1 ANGTFDGTGGNVTIN
16 SGGKLYMASTITDF
30 GTLSNSGTMYF
41 DGTTQTIPGN
51 SAKATQDLGSIE
63 IDNANK
69 TLEADGTEY
78 QISGTLTFGAGSPDL
93 DVNGTSLT
101 FMNGSSI
108 SGATD
113 AKHII
118 GAGGTDVSVKYSSS
132 STTAFEL
139 PIGPDGSL
147 RSISLT
153 PSATTATVYTVQYK
167 VGSPY
172 GGAGTL
178 HNVPTGSPIN
188 SSATAAHVN
197 NHYYYDVSPTVAFN
211 TNITVGFIGLDNS
224 PPSTSDRYLMHWD
237 GSEWDQLTTTAT
249 SGNTVT
255 ATATSFSPFTQ
266 GSGGS
271 ALPIDLV
278 SFTGVCENNETEIE
292 FVVASQINNDYFS
305 IYRSTNV
312 TDWNLVGEIEGAG
325 NTNTQLTYKWIDNNP
340 LSGVSYYKLAQTD
353 YDGTSEAFSPIAVM
367 CEASAIDGYSVYPN
381 PANEVLNIDLE
392 LENFQGDDVSIE
404 VIDINGKI
412 IQLQQ
417 VQLNRGYNHLE
428 VDLSEIPS
436 GVYMINFV
444 GTRDYIK
451 ESRIIKQ

>member
-1 ANGTFDGTGGNVTIN
+1 MTIATGQTLTASGATDINGTLSVTGTFDANGTFDGDGGNVTIN
-16 SGGKLYMASTITDF
+16 SGGKLYMSSTITDF
-30 GTLSNSGTMYF
+30 GTLNNSGTLYF

-63 IDNANK
+63 IDNENK
-69 TLEADGTEY
+69 TLESDGTEY

-118 GAGGTDVSVKYSSS
+118 GSGGTDVSVKYSSS

-211 TNITVGFIGLDNS
+211 TNITVG
-224 PPSTSDRYLMHWD
+224 
-237 GSEWDQLTTTAT
+237 
-249 SGNTVT
+249 
-255 ATATSFSPFTQ
+255 
-266 GSGGS
+266 
-271 ALPIDLV
+271 
-278 SFTGVCENNETEIE
+278 NNWIR
-292 FVVASQINNDYFS
+292 IS
-305 IYRSTNV
+305 IF
-312 TDWNLVGEIEGAG
+312 L
-325 NTNTQLTYKWIDNNP
+325 
-340 LSGVSYYKLAQTD
+340 
-353 YDGTSEAFSPIAVM
+353 F
-367 CEASAIDGYSVYPN
+367 
-381 PANEVLNIDLE
+381 
-392 LENFQGDDVSIE
+392 
-404 VIDINGKI
+404 
-412 IQLQQ
+412 
-417 VQLNRGYNHLE
+417 
-428 VDLSEIPS
+428 
-436 GVYMINFV
+436 
-444 GTRDYIK
+444 
-451 ESRIIKQ
+451 